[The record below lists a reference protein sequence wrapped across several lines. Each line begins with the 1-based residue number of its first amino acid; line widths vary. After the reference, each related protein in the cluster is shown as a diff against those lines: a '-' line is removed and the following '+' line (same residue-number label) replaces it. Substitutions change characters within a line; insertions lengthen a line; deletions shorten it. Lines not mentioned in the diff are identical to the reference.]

1 MRGGSF
7 FDLASGL
14 NKEIRSVRDYLNSRN
29 ASTGR
34 FSLSGVKGV
43 DSPELFANL
52 IRLASDIAPID
63 LRVQPDSMERVIQLL
78 GGEAIY
84 RSDRLAPVRELIQN
98 ARDAI
103 ALRHAMETANEETII
118 DGRIDITSD
127 LSKSPAELLI
137 HDNGIG
143 MTKSVVKNHLITVA
157 SDFWHSADFAR
168 DFEQARSQGFRQIG
182 RFGIG
187 FLSVFMLGDEIEVD
201 TERAG
206 STHIRLKLRGLGRRG
221 ELRETASTGH
231 VGTRIKIKLNPTATD
246 RLVNLP
252 EIARARAP
260 MLPYTITTSVKR
272 ANDVQKTTID
282 PGWWR
287 LALAKDIRSFVEK
300 WHATATEGSFIEDRE
315 NVRRRNFY
323 RPFSFKEGGWT
334 GTLPEA
340 KSDLGRL
347 ISMGTDSPE
356 PILVCSN
363 GIAVR
368 VRSHLDLTGLVDAGD
383 MAMFPDRGSAD
394 EFGHVSPNDPE
405 AISIFALTDSVRPK
419 VRNSISELASSGMMP
434 SRYPFLR
441 ISLILRPLTWWSG
454 S

>member
-1 MRGGSF
+1 M
-7 FDLASGL
+7 
-14 NKEIRSVRDYLNSRN
+14 
-29 ASTGR
+29 
-34 FSLSGVKGV
+34 
-43 DSPELFANL
+43 
-52 IRLASDIAPID
+52 
-63 LRVQPDSMERVIQLL
+63 
-78 GGEAIY
+78 
-84 RSDRLAPVRELIQN
+84 
-98 ARDAI
+98 
-103 ALRHAMETANEETII
+103 
-118 DGRIDITSD
+118 
-127 LSKSPAELLI
+127 
-137 HDNGIG
+137 
-143 MTKSVVKNHLITVA
+143 A

-441 ISLILRPLTWWSG
+441 IKVGQYGSEVLLDSSFPWIPMVEPTGDLIHRSRINARSRISTESKVILCFGGNPLTSYEHASANLARRQERILGIALSLTELKVDYTAKSRIEAREGTTLLRGTLAQLAEKVEERLDRFIMG
-454 S
+454 SLLLGIVADSWQLDPAAFDLVEWFLNIEFGKEGMWTLLVRR